1 MWSVAYLFVA
11 SRRVYRASKLKT
23 VLGLAAL
30 ALSYIVFY
38 ALGVSV
44 AGMYAF
50 LRA

>member
-1 MWSVAYLFVA
+1 
-11 SRRVYRASKLKT
+11 

-30 ALSYIVFY
+30 AVAYTVFY
-38 ALGVSV
+38 ALGIAV